1 MEQQGGSLSVWEID
15 VDNLLAALKRRREKT
30 RKEIALG
37 DSFKLEEIR
46 TFKNVRRE
54 KSVYE

>member
-37 DSFKLEEIR
+37 DSFKLGEIR